1 MKREDLIQDIIET
14 MARCQRPAGFSN
26 WTKIGLSHA
35 QTGMLFMLSY
45 HKHLQI
51 KQIAE
56 YLGISKSAAS
66 QMVESLAKKEL
77 VSRTID
83 PKDRR
88 IAYISLTDRG
98 RQVFKKM
105 HKLKFAGLRSRLDSL
120 STNELNTLSDLA
132 HKMAVQTV
140 QTKS

>member
-1 MKREDLIQDIIET
+1 MKREELIQDIIET
-14 MARCQRPAGFSN
+14 MARCQRPASFSS
-26 WTKIGLSHA
+26 WTKAGLSHA

-66 QMVESLAKKEL
+66 QMVESLAKKEM
-77 VSRTID
+77 VSRTVD

-88 IAYISLTDRG
+88 ISYISLTNHG
-98 RQVFKKM
+98 NQEFKKL

-120 STNELNTLSDLA
+120 SADELNTLSAIA
-132 HKMAVQTV
+132 HKMAALPL
-140 QTKS
+140 K